1 MAGSSY
7 LHDAA
12 VGAVLSEGDTMTKV
26 VTAHS
31 TSLDGL
37 IAGSADSPRAAV
49 GGRRRPTLQLDEWP
63 DGVRGR
69 RWLERPGSTFTEQ
82 QTRNQATNR

>member
-1 MAGSSY
+1 MAAREDIWTAALGGSGRGERPTFPRVRHGRDAGGAASASGIHSGGQDESVMAGSSY

-31 TSLDGL
+31 TSPSM
-37 IAGSADSPRAAV
+37 A
-49 GGRRRPTLQLDEWP
+49 
-63 DGVRGR
+63 
-69 RWLERPGSTFTEQ
+69 
-82 QTRNQATNR
+82 